1 MSGALATALST
12 AFKPATSETTGER
25 DLLLAALRVAS
36 ARSKLIA
43 VELDSIGV
51 SLRHKAVNCEQALT
65 WAAEEGLLDWIPLG
79 REVVD
84 G

>member
-1 MSGALATALST
+1 MSGALATALT
-12 AFKPATSETTGER
+12 TFKPATLETTGER

-36 ARSKLIA
+36 ARSKFIA

-65 WAAEEGLLDWIPLG
+65 WAREEGLLDWIKLG
-79 REVVD
+79 PDEVVQ
-84 G
+84 